1 MLQLK
6 NFHKFIFHADD
17 DEDDRLLFLDA
28 VDELDLHIRVGQAAD
43 GGQLLQFLRGS
54 GAEMPELL
62 FLDINMP
69 GKNGFEC
76 LREIKGAG
84 APFGCLKIIMLSTSR
99 NPENIDLSYA
109 LGADLYAVKPAT
121 FQELKKLLWAVFMI
135 DWSAFA
141 RDKKRFILT

>member
-1 MLQLK
+1 MPELQ

-28 VDELDLHIRVGQAAD
+28 VDELDLRIRVGQAAD
-43 GGQLLQFLRGS
+43 GQQLLQCLSGS

-69 GKNGFEC
+69 GKNGFDC
-76 LREIKGAG
+76 LREIKGADG
-84 APFGCLKIIMLSTSR
+84 LFSGLKIIMLSTSR
-99 NPENIDLSYA
+99 NPENIELSYA

-141 RDKKRFILT
+141 RDKKGFILT